1 MTQARTL
8 RALAVGLLALSGLS
22 PLWAQEF
29 LAKPGQL
36 VLAAR
41 WIDPSGYA
49 KSFGQGWFQGGGEAE
64 RWHYSESTRSVAPGQ
79 AQHPNLKSAALRVRA
94 WSSPDGFFFATREF
108 VWELNDELL
117 QGSSPGKRI
126 SLAALAK
133 YPSLMQRVRQLRPR
147 QVNAVITARLR
158 NQACIAQDPTQCVAG
173 TLYFLVQ
180 HKHLV
185 VPESRSLDTHAP
197 PSVPPDWREVVS
209 MDPDPRTRF
218 SDKDRSSVEEMKRIL
233 LNAEALGRAGNERER
248 LVDLKIEWPL
258 EKIDEIIEL
267 YQRYEKEGKKL
278 DEDFAALRPDFKPPA
293 LPAAYARGGEL
304 ATPYEEEIKSA
315 EAFSDPKLG
324 VGLRAKGKVVMQ
336 SRQHYGPRKLDPEG
350 RYWVFSISGS
360 SDSQIFDARGK
371 LVSVAGLDR
380 FRQVSPGPQAGTYRL
395 SVFDERGSPALVTQ
409 KDYPF
414 GRASVLTDEEFRA
427 FAAADGDGR
436 CVQRAG
442 GKPGTLSFS
451 TTERINLYRGRLLTL
466 DGRLQLLS
474 DKPGFFAHGRPPS
487 QVGRSICEGR

>member
-8 RALAVGLLALSGLS
+8 RALAAGLLALSGMS

-41 WIDPSGYA
+41 WNDPSGYA
-49 KSFGQGWFQGGGEAE
+49 KSFGQGWFQGGGDGE

-117 QGSSPGKRI
+117 QGSSPAKRI
-126 SLAALAK
+126 SLAALSK

-158 NQACIAQDPTQCVAG
+158 NQSCIAQDALKCAAG

-197 PSVPPDWREVVS
+197 PSVPADWREVVS

-218 SDKDRSSVEEMKRIL
+218 SDRDRSSPDEMKRIL
-233 LNAEALGRAGNERER
+233 LNVDALGRAGNERER

-258 EKIDEIIEL
+258 EKIDEIIAL

-336 SRQHYGPRKLDPEG
+336 SRQHYSPRKLDPEG
-350 RYWVFSISGS
+350 RYWVFSLNGGGQ
-360 SDSQIFDARGK
+360 QIFDARGK
-371 LVSVAGLDR
+371 LLSFGGLDR
-380 FRQVSPGPQAGTYRL
+380 FSRVDAGPTPGSYRL
-395 SVFDERGSPALVTQ
+395 GSFDERSSPALATFKEYVNRG
-409 KDYPF
+409 P
-414 GRASVLTDEEFRA
+414 APVMSAAEFRS
-427 FAAADGDGR
+427 FATRDGDGR
-436 CVQRAG
+436 CLQAPPGKAG
-442 GKPGTLSFS
+442 IYISGSRRSNVF
-451 TTERINLYRGRLLTL
+451 RGRLLTL
-466 DGRLQLLS
+466 DARLQLLS
-474 DKPGFFAHGRPPS
+474 DEPGYFSHGSPAS
-487 QVGRSICEGR
+487 QVGRPICDGG